1 MTAPGEWLLCC
12 SSPAAIFLC
21 GLFPVLARWQ
31 RRRPVCSE
39 YSGDVLKPTVGSGM
53 PNVRAKRCCRCTP
66 KCPGPTRPAPSPLRP
81 RTSPR
86 PFLPPDF
93 RAPSREDVAG
103 FMMRW
108 DQPLIIDGEVRECP
122 ECGAYRNWVVFC
134 MRDDS
139 VWLRCRA
146 GHETRELGLD
156 AAWYNRHSGPADRW
170 HPTLEDGLRHLGH

>member
-1 MTAPGEWLLCC
+1 MFR
-12 SSPAAIFLC
+12 IF
-21 GLFPVLARWQ
+21 
-31 RRRPVCSE
+31 RRRAQADRGFRDAQRAGQALLQMHAE
-39 YSGDVLKPTVGSGM
+39 LPTPGSVAATARDTTEAAVV
-53 PNVRAKRCCRCTP
+53 PD
-66 KCPGPTRPAPSPLRP
+66 
-81 RTSPR
+81 
-86 PFLPPDF
+86 FLPPDF
-93 RAPSREDVAG
+93 RVPSRQDVAG

-146 GHETRELGLD
+146 AHETRELVLD

>member
-1 MTAPGEWLLCC
+1 MFR
-12 SSPAAIFLC
+12 IF
-21 GLFPVLARWQ
+21 
-31 RRRPVCSE
+31 RRRAQADRGFRDAQRAGQALLQMHAEMPWPLE
-39 YSGDVLKPTVGSGM
+39 PGSVAATAQDTTEAAVV
-53 PNVRAKRCCRCTP
+53 PD
-66 KCPGPTRPAPSPLRP
+66 
-81 RTSPR
+81 
-86 PFLPPDF
+86 FLPPDF
-93 RAPSREDVAG
+93 RAPSRQDVAG

-146 GHETRELGLD
+146 GHETRELVLD